1 MSTAATAPPATGATV
16 ETGKPPRPRRSGRN
30 SPILWIGVV
39 FVVLFSLFPF
49 YWLVN
54 ISLRSGQD
62 LSVASLYPP
71 DPTLKSYGDI
81 FRNDDFVAGLRNSVI
96 VATSTTAL
104 SLLVGSFAAYA
115 LARLRFKRKFL
126 ILALIL
132 SVTTFPPIAIALP
145 IFQLWTDI
153 GLNNTL
159 IGLIIPY
166 LTFALPL
173 TTYILT
179 SFFREIPRDLEEA
192 ALVDGATRFQAFRK
206 VIVPLAAPG
215 MATAGIL
222 TFIFAWNEYLLAI
235 TLTTTNAARTVPAAV
250 GNFND
255 TAAGGYAQPIGLIAA
270 ASVIISIPLI
280 VLVLMF
286 QKRIVQGLTAGA
298 VKG

>member
-1 MSTAATAPPATGATV
+1 MSTVAPARPTMAEDPVPRARRRRRQR
-16 ETGKPPRPRRSGRN
+16 ET
-30 SPILWIGVV
+30 SPVLWIGVV
-39 FVVLFSLFPF
+39 FVVLFCLFPF

-62 LSVASLYPP
+62 LGVASLYPP
-71 DPTLKSYGDI
+71 NPTLKSYGDV
-81 FRNDDFVAGLRNSVI
+81 FRNDDFLAGLRNSVI
-96 VATSTTAL
+96 VASVTTAL
-104 SLLVGSFAAYA
+104 SVLVGSFAAYA
-115 LARLRFKRKFL
+115 LARLRFRGKFTL
-126 ILALIL
+126 LALIL

-145 IFQLWTDI
+145 IFQLWTKL

-206 VIVPLAAPG
+206 VVVPLAAPG

-235 TLTTTNAARTVPAAV
+235 TLTTSNAARTVPAAI

-255 TAAGGYAQPIGLIAA
+255 TAGGGYAQPIGLIAA

-280 VLVLMF
+280 VLVLAF
-286 QKRIVQGLTAGA
+286 QKKIVAGLTAGA

>member
-1 MSTAATAPPATGATV
+1 MSTVAPAAPASPEVA
-16 ETGKPPRPRRSGRN
+16 ERSPKKRKGQGT
-30 SPILWIGVV
+30 SPVLWIGVV
-39 FVVLFSLFPF
+39 FVVLFCLFPF
-49 YWLVN
+49 YWLVQ
-54 ISLRSGQD
+54 ISLRPSADIG
-62 LSVASLYPP
+62 VAKLFPP
-71 DPTLKSYGDI
+71 NPTLSNYSDVFK
-81 FRNDDFVAGLRNSVI
+81 NDDFVAGLRNSAI
-96 VATSTTAL
+96 VATVTTLL
-104 SLLVGSFAAYA
+104 SVLVGSFAAYA
-115 LARLRFKRKFL
+115 LARLRFRGKFT

-145 IFQLWTDI
+145 IFQLWTDL

-206 VIVPLAAPG
+206 VVVPLAAPG

-235 TLTTTNAARTVPAAV
+235 TLTTSKAARTVPAAI

-255 TAAGGYAQPIGLIAA
+255 TAGGGYAQPVGLIAA
-270 ASVIISIPLI
+270 ASVLISIPLI
-280 VLVLMF
+280 VLVLAF
-286 QKRIVQGLTAGA
+286 QKRIVAGLTAGA